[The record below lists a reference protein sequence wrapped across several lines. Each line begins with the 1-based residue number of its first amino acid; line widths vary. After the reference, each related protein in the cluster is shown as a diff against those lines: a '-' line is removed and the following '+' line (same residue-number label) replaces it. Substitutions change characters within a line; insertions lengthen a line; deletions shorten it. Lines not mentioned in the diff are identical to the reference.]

1 MARESM
7 HVTEAEK
14 ERQHS
19 LIREIR
25 DLPHRPQTYHV
36 VTYGCQMNAHDSEII
51 AGMLEEMGMTPAAV
65 REEADFVIFA
75 LPAQHVRSAI
85 SSAVPFIRKDA
96 IVTCISKGIEQKTHK
111 RMSEVIGEY
120 FDLDR
125 YVCISGPSHAEEVG
139 IGVPTCVA
147 MSSRKE

>member
-65 REEADFVIFA
+65 REEADFVIFNTCCVRDNAERRA
-75 LPAQHVRSAI
+75 LGNVTWLKEVRKQKPGMI
-85 SSAVPFIRKDA
+85 IAV
-96 IVTCISKGIEQKTHK
+96 C
-111 RMSEVIGEY
+111 
-120 FDLDR
+120 
-125 YVCISGPSHAEEVG
+125 
-139 IGVPTCVA
+139 
-147 MSSRKE
+147 